1 MTISEG
7 KERVVR
13 MWYSRLMQVALF
25 GRVYT
30 IRLRYVLLSL
40 VVAAFAGLMI
50 LFGYYFTRSFF
61 AIRSGGADAW
71 YRQTVESS
79 VSRAVANTQVTEQ
92 DLRALTREG
101 RPSVG
106 PVDAPLTVVA
116 FLDYQCPFCQRS
128 AAALREAMV
137 KYQHR
142 VRFIIRDFPI
152 EEIHPEAFQ
161 SALGARCAF
170 AQDAS
175 KGWAMHDALYLNQSQ
190 QTPADVERYAAQA
203 GIDMIKYRTCV
214 EGQIFAGSIREDLAD
229 GLRAGVQG
237 TPTYFFNGIRIQ
249 GVPTDRQS
257 EYFDF
262 LIQRFLE
269 EVQTTSSGRTP

>member
-1 MTISEG
+1 MCYDKG
-7 KERVVR
+7 
-13 MWYSRLMQVALF
+13 MQVALF
-25 GRVYT
+25 GRVLRV
-30 IRLRYVLLSL
+30 RLRYVLLSA
-40 VVAAFAGLMI
+40 VVAAFAGVVL
-50 LFGYYFTRSFF
+50 LFGYYFVRSFF
-61 AIRSGGADAW
+61 AIRSGGAEAW
-71 YRQTVESS
+71 YRQTLESS
-79 VSRAVANTQVTEQ
+79 VSRAVANSQVTEQ

-101 RPSVG
+101 RPSIG
-106 PVDAPLTVVA
+106 PADAPLTVVA
-116 FLDYQCPFCQRS
+116 FLDYQCPFSQRS

-137 KYQHR
+137 KYQNR
-142 VRFIIRDFPI
+142 VRFIVRDFPI

-190 QTPADVERYAAQA
+190 QSAADVERYAAQA
-203 GIDMIKYRTCV
+203 GIDMTKYRTCV

-262 LIQRFLE
+262 LIQQFLQE
-269 EVQTTSSGRTP
+269 AQTSASRATP

>member
-1 MTISEG
+1 
-7 KERVVR
+7 
-13 MWYSRLMQVALF
+13 MWYDSSMQVALF
-25 GRVYT
+25 GRVLR
-30 IRLRYVLLSL
+30 IRLRYVLLSA
-40 VVAAFAGLMI
+40 VVALFAGMMV
-50 LFGYYFTRSFF
+50 LFGYYFVRSFL
-61 AIRSGGADAW
+61 AIRSGGAEAW
-71 YRQTVESS
+71 YRQTLESS
-79 VSRAVANTQVTEQ
+79 VSRAVANTEITEQ
-92 DLRALTREG
+92 DLRALTRDG
-101 RPSVG
+101 RPSLG

-170 AQDAS
+170 AQDNA

-190 QTPADVERYAAQA
+190 QSPADVERYAAQA
-203 GIDMIKYRTCV
+203 GIDMTKYRTCV

-249 GVPTDRQS
+249 GVPTDRQA

-262 LIQRFLE
+262 LIQQFLE
-269 EVQTTSSGRTP
+269 EAQADTAPATP